1 VLGIKKTL
9 PKGFEITNH
18 RLLGK
23 EKKECTILY
32 PMLNGI

>member
-9 PKGFEITNH
+9 PKGFEVT
-18 RLLGK
+18 GSWEMK
-23 EKKECTILY
+23 KKECTILF